1 MLKGIFAL
9 GFRRKLNDNNDA
21 FANAMVTKELT
32 ERLLLL
38 NILLEKISKL

>member
-9 GFRRKLNDNNDA
+9 SFRRKLNDNNDA
-21 FANAMVTKELT
+21 FVNAMVTKELT
-32 ERLLLL
+32 ERQLLL